1 MIETQNPTKNKRAL
15 ILGIT
20 GQDGALM
27 AKLLLQKSYK
37 VFGQSRE
44 KNIAKQSNLDH
55 LKVKPKINLKYFS
68 LLDKNQLIEAIN
80 EIKPDI

>member
-1 MIETQNPTKNKRAL
+1 MIETQNQLKIKEL

-44 KNIAKQSNLDH
+44 KILQNNLT
-55 LKVKPKINLKYFS
+55 
-68 LLDKNQLIEAIN
+68 
-80 EIKPDI
+80 